1 MSPHSEVIEWYRVQR
16 EMNKQTK
23 ESTDMML
30 LLLQHIYFVQLNSL
44 DTCRLHPSGPF
55 LTFDSFFRTTSF
67 LDDTLHTLI
76 FFFFLILKKTML
88 ALVFIPTFYVKETEA
103 QRSKTTLCMSYTQVF
118 LTLESWILAHIFCCL
133 CYTGLRRK

>member
-1 MSPHSEVIEWYRVQR
+1 MVQSLER
-16 EMNKQTK
+16 DEQTTK
-23 ESTDMML
+23 ESTDML
-30 LLLQHIYFVQLNSL
+30 LLLLHHVYFVQLNSL

-118 LTLESWILAHIFCCL
+118 LTLES
-133 CYTGLRRK
+133 